1 MVKKLT
7 IVVVALFF
15 GLLSYNEVKAQTYA
29 TAAGLRLG
37 VSTGVTV
44 KHFIKDDLALEGILH
59 SKWRG
64 LLITGLLEVHKDIR
78 EVRGLRWFYGGGAHI
93 GSWNYRNRTPL
104 EYRGRTVVGIDGI
117 IGLDY
122 MFDDLP
128 LNLSLDYKPA
138 FNLINSGGFWGTE
151 TALSIRY
158 TF

>member
-7 IVVVALFF
+7 IAAVALFF
-15 GLLSYNEVKAQTYA
+15 GLSSYNEVKAQTYA

-37 VSTGVTV
+37 VSTGVTF

-64 LLITGLLEVHKDIR
+64 LLITGLFEVHKNIR

-93 GSWNYRNRTPL
+93 GSWNYRNRTPI
-104 EYRGRTVVGIDGI
+104 EYQGRTVVGIDGI

-138 FNLINSGGFWGTE
+138 FNLITSGGFWGTE
-151 TALSIRY
+151 TALSVRY